1 MYFLSDENREQTNF
15 EAMFRQG
22 EKTSDFPIQMER
34 SLSKVMSQLKTRWKI
49 MPCKHTFDNHM

>member
-1 MYFLSDENREQTNF
+1 LSDENREQTNF